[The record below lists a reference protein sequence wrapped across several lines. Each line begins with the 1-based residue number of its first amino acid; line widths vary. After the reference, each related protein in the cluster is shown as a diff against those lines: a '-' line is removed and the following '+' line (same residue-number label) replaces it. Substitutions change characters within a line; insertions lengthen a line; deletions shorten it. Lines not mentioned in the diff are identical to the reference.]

1 MSTIVSDPLQSVP
14 TTATRWDI
22 VVFQVCPTSVFSK
35 TDINCFGTQV
45 EDTIFRVN
53 RHGFTTASPFFE
65 AMFRLPTGNNC
76 KIQGTTDD
84 DPILLEGYKAVDFD
98 ALLRVL
104 YPT

>member
-1 MSTIVSDPLQSVP
+1 MNIIISDVP

-22 VVFQVCPTSVFSK
+22 VVFKVRPTLYLSTRV
-35 TDINCFGTQV
+35 INCVGAQV

-53 RHGFTTASPFFE
+53 RQGFATASPFFE
-65 AMFRLPTGNNC
+65 TMFRLPSGDNR
-76 KIQGTTDD
+76 KILGTTDD
-84 DPILLEGYKAVDFD
+84 DPIVLEGHKADDFD